1 MVSLLA
7 TIASKPT
14 ALISAER
21 FADVCAVG
29 AAGSEREEEEEGAG
43 CQAALGRREG
53 GARHLRAQEVVDP
66 VDLRREIQLELLI
79 VEHEH
84 AA

>member
-1 MVSLLA
+1 MQRPTSDFLAVSFW
-7 TIASKPT
+7 TSFG
-14 ALISAER
+14 SR
-21 FADVCAVG
+21 VCAVG